1 MSRPLRKRY
10 RYAIIATVFI
20 AASLLVGTFALLAL
34 RSMGR
39 ELGCSMALAYG
50 WGGGTGLFHEYIN
63 ANPDKKYPPMSAIP
77 GNLFPALESLKPVMD
92 PGNSYSL
99 LCPATTIHVSDPDLE
114 EKFRRPSFAYTG
126 YALANEDQY
135 LAFLESY
142 PAFIESGANFDADL
156 PAPKGRGSF
165 GGDLF
170 LRLSETLLNA
180 QDQIGSSLPV
190 LVEIPDFEGS
200 EMKFR
205 HGGRSGKV
213 LYTHGSFKSFSLDS
227 EFLMTPAI
235 IEKIGEIKARYAKP

>member
-1 MSRPLRKRY
+1 MSLPLRKRY

-20 AASLLVGTFALLAL
+20 VASLLVGTFALLAL

-77 GNLFPALESLKPVMD
+77 GNLFPALESVKPVMD
-92 PGNSYSL
+92 PGNTYTL
-99 LCPATTIHVSDPDLE
+99 HCPATTIHVSDPDLE

-142 PAFIESGANFDADL
+142 PAYIESGANFDADL

-170 LRLSETLLNA
+170 IRLSETLVNTHER
-180 QDQIGSSLPV
+180 DGSPLP
-190 LVEIPDFEGS
+190 LMIEIPDYEGD

-205 HGGRSGKV
+205 HGGCSGKV
-213 LYTHGSFKSFSLDS
+213 LYAYTNFETFSVGSGFP
-227 EFLMTPAI
+227 MTPAI